1 VTAPDLFRIAQE
13 YEPAVPVAQLREHPD
28 NKRRGDEVA
37 ISASMEA
44 HGFYGACY
52 VQRSTGYIVAGNH
65 RSRVARRRGAAT
77 VPVIWLDIDDDQAR
91 RILLF
96 DNKSADDATYDFD
109 GLAQLLVEMQA
120 GPGGLADTGYTD
132 DGLAELLEQLGGAP
146 GEPGPASPTLAE
158 RFVFPPFTVL
168 DARAGPWSERKRRW
182 LSLGIR
188 SELGRA
194 EATTL
199 GSRAAHVPD
208 YYDQKDRVEGLL
220 GRPVERTEFEAG
232 YLELPQGSSINAGG
246 TSVFDPVLCEL
257 AYRWFSPPG
266 ARVLD
271 PLAGGSVRGV
281 VAAVLGRQYT
291 GIDLSAAQVAANVAQ
306 WQAIGGA
313 GYGPGA
319 DTPVEVHAGL
329 AVKRDD
335 LFTFAGQ
342 RGGKV
347 RTCHHL
353 ITAAGDVPGVVTAG
367 SRQSPQVNIVAS
379 VAAELGLPCRVH
391 VPAGPLT
398 PELEAARA
406 AGAEIVQHRP
416 GYNTVIVARARDD
429 AAASGWLHIPFGM
442 ECPAAVEQ
450 TASQVASLPAEGVER
465 LVVPVGSGMSLAGI
479 LAGLAAAGRE
489 LPVLGVVCG
498 SDPSARLDEYA
509 PGWRERIGLQLIQS
523 SLDYHTEAPEALL
536 GDLPLDPIY
545 EAKCLPF
552 LRPGDLLWVVGLRAS
567 LATAPTLG
575 PPARQGAAG
584 APRYDP
590 RWIVGDSGHLLAND
604 GPLGDSRYDLLFSC
618 PPYADL
624 EVYSD
629 DPADLSNMPYDQ
641 FLHAYRDIISQGVTR
656 LAPDRFAVWVVGEVR
671 DKRSGHYRGFVA
683 DTIRA
688 FADAGAAFHN
698 EAVYVTPIGA
708 LRTTSARIFTASRR
722 LTKVHQTVL
731 VFVKG
736 DPKRAAQACGP
747 LSPAD
752 LAPDD

>member
-109 GLAQLLVEMQA
+109 GLAQLLVEMSA

-132 DGLAELLEQLGGAP
+132 DGLAELLEQLGGTPGAP
-146 GEPGPASPTLAE
+146 GPTSPTLAE

-291 GIDLSAAQVAANVAQ
+291 GIDLSAAQVAANVDQ

-313 GYGPGA
+313 A
-319 DTPVEVHAGL
+319 
-329 AVKRDD
+329 
-335 LFTFAGQ
+335 
-342 RGGKV
+342 
-347 RTCHHL
+347 
-353 ITAAGDVPGVVTAG
+353 
-367 SRQSPQVNIVAS
+367 N
-379 VAAELGLPCRVH
+379 
-391 VPAGPLT
+391 
-398 PELEAARA
+398 
-406 AGAEIVQHRP
+406 
-416 GYNTVIVARARDD
+416 
-429 AAASGWLHIPFGM
+429 
-442 ECPAAVEQ
+442 
-450 TASQVASLPAEGVER
+450 
-465 LVVPVGSGMSLAGI
+465 
-479 LAGLAAAGRE
+479 
-489 LPVLGVVCG
+489 
-498 SDPSARLDEYA
+498 
-509 PGWRERIGLQLIQS
+509 
-523 SLDYHTEAPEALL
+523 
-536 GDLPLDPIY
+536 
-545 EAKCLPF
+545 
-552 LRPGDLLWVVGLRAS
+552 

-575 PPARQGAAG
+575 PPARQAAAG
-584 APRYDP
+584 APRCDP
-590 RWIVGDSGHLLAND
+590 RWIVGDSGRLLAND

-641 FLHAYRDIISQGVTR
+641 FLHAYRDIVSQSVAR
-656 LAPDRFAVWVVGEVR
+656 LTPDRFAVWVVGEVR

-747 LSPAD
+747 LSEAD